1 MRRMSLTCVVYYE
14 HIERKLP
21 RKFDRP
27 SFRARYIFFLHSIVF
42 HIQSHQMLVI
52 SYKLTI
58 LSLCLSRTLS
68 HRPNGM
74 EWKAVPDASAFWNR
88 ICNRRNKLQDT
99 WAKRNWLQ
107 WNHTKVMRRRR
118 WKKKW
123 AHETETEPAEMK
135 LIAGD
140 PAIWFL
146 KMWIRFVIIAV
157 INSHQLKL
165 FVRFINGLYVCAG
178 SSQRLNKCVRMCVRR
193 VSSLIYISTN
203 CELTRALVYFN
214 LFKFSPNTISY
225 DML

>member
-1 MRRMSLTCVVYYE
+1 MSLTCVVYYE

-27 SFRARYIFFLHSIVF
+27 SFRARYIFFSSF
-42 HIQSHQMLVI
+42 NCI
-52 SYKLTI
+52 SYTI
-58 LSLCLSRTLS
+58 TSNARHLVQINNSLSLCLSRTLS

-123 AHETETEPAEMK
+123 AHETETETEPAEMK